1 MRLTRMSEYAVLGLL
16 FLAQQDGRVVYT
28 REVSENLDLPT
39 SFLAKAF
46 QKLARAGILKSHRG
60 SGGGFSLVR
69 PAGEIS
75 LAEILA
81 GIQDNTAIF
90 TCTRNGNCDRLNH
103 CGLSDTLT
111 EAQVIL
117 DSHFQGV
124 TLDQLAAS
132 TKL

>member
-16 FLAQQDGRVVYT
+16 FLAQQGGRVVYT

-69 PAGEIS
+69 PASEIS
-75 LAEILA
+75 LAEILE

-90 TCTRNGNCDRLNH
+90 TCTRNGGCDRINH
-103 CGLSDTLT
+103 CGLGHTLSQ
-111 EAQVIL
+111 AQVLL
-117 DSHFQGV
+117 DDHFRGI
-124 TLDQLAAS
+124 TLDQLAS
-132 TKL
+132 DTKL